1 MATKNYVKDLSSG
14 RRIKGVAE
22 IEDSSRSTA
31 TAGTIGVFIDR
42 VSLYRYKYSNK
53 EQKEFNLYEAKR
65 RNKNEKNYYRD

>member
-1 MATKNYVKDLSSG
+1 MAAKNYIKDLSSG

-22 IEDSSRSTA
+22 IEDSSRPTA
-31 TAGTIGVFIDR
+31 TVGAIGIFIDKI
-42 VSLYRYKYSNK
+42 SLYCYKYSNK